1 MRHLLI
7 VVIGILCTNVNG
19 QIDVINYSHSITVN
33 DENDTIY
40 GTSFITLEFTEDCKR
55 FSLDLVGIKND
66 GKGMKVS
73 DVRIRDKKLTPIYR
87 HEGDKLFIEEEK
99 GKKGT
104 SRTYVIDY
112 KGVPIDGLIIGKN
125 KHGNRTFFGDNW
137 PNRAH
142 NWFPC
147 NDHPSDKATIGFMV
161 IAPAHYNCVA
171 NGRFIVSNEAP
182 NPATGKKQKYFQYH
196 SDIPLPTKVM
206 VIGLAEFSY
215 KTLKTPTDKNS
226 FPHTAWVYPEDES
239 SGFSDMSVAVDPL
252 KFFIENIGP
261 YPYEKLDHVQS
272 TTRFGGMENAGCI
285 FYDEDAVD
293 GEGTM
298 ENLLAH
304 EIAHQWFG
312 NSATESDWPHIWLS
326 EGFATYFTSLHL
338 ENKYGRDRMNEQLVK
353 DRDRVI
359 KFSKSYLTP
368 IIDTVSTDLMY
379 LLNPN
384 SYQKGCWALHMLRN
398 KIGDENFWNGIRNY
412 YDTYKYGN
420 ASSNDFIRVMESTSK
435 MSLQLFFDQWLRES
449 GHPLLR
455 ITLEKE
461 VLRIE
466 QTQTDQLFS
475 FPIEIEFTTKDG
487 KKIVKAFE
495 VANRLELFK
504 IKDLKGIKSFEI
516 DPNVNLLF
524 EEVN

>member
-1 MRHLLI
+1 
-7 VVIGILCTNVNG
+7 
-19 QIDVINYSHSITVN
+19 
-33 DENDTIY
+33 
-40 GTSFITLEFTEDCKR
+40 
-55 FSLDLVGIKND
+55 
-66 GKGMKVS
+66 
-73 DVRIRDKKLTPIYR
+73 
-87 HEGDKLFIEEEK
+87 
-99 GKKGT
+99 
-104 SRTYVIDY
+104 
-112 KGVPIDGLIIGKN
+112 
-125 KHGNRTFFGDNW
+125 
-137 PNRAH
+137 
-142 NWFPC
+142 
-147 NDHPSDKATIGFMV
+147 
-161 IAPAHYNCVA
+161 
-171 NGRFIVSNEAP
+171 
-182 NPATGKKQKYFQYH
+182 
-196 SDIPLPTKVM
+196 
-206 VIGLAEFSY
+206 
-215 KTLKTPTDKNS
+215 
-226 FPHTAWVYPEDES
+226 
-239 SGFSDMSVAVDPL
+239 
-252 KFFIENIGP
+252 
-261 YPYEKLDHVQS
+261 
-272 TTRFGGMENAGCI
+272 
-285 FYDEDAVD
+285 
-293 GEGTM
+293 
-298 ENLLAH
+298 
-304 EIAHQWFG
+304 
-312 NSATESDWPHIWLS
+312 
-326 EGFATYFTSLHL
+326 
-338 ENKYGRDRMNEQLVK
+338 
-353 DRDRVI
+353 
-359 KFSKSYLTP
+359 
-368 IIDTVSTDLMY
+368 MY